1 LQIQNN
7 SKNARNF
14 PCIEIIVY
22 FYSLVFK
29 RFMMDDLGKTI
40 TAQQVMRAFAIE
52 TQAIQKYLWFAKVA
66 TKEGYQQIAAIFTE
80 TAEQKKS
87 HTKTLFRFLEGV
99 ELEVTTTFKA
109 ESIGTTL
116 ENLKVAFVAESQQ
129 HDVYFA
135 EFEQDAWNEGFKQI
149 ATKFKLFRQ
158 IKKFYADRFEKL
170 AANIENGMV
179 FIKDEKVKWICR
191 KCGFIIESD
200 RALKNCPGCEHPQ
213 AYFEILAENY

>member
-1 LQIQNN
+1 MEGFNK
-7 SKNARNF
+7 SH
-14 PCIEIIVY
+14 
-22 FYSLVFK
+22 
-29 RFMMDDLGKTI
+29 
-40 TAQQVMRAFAIE
+40 TAQHVMKAFAIE

-87 HTKTLFRFLEGV
+87 HTKTLFRFLEGC

-109 ESIGTTL
+109 EAIGTTL
-116 ENLKVAFVAESQQ
+116 ENLKAASEAENSQ
-129 HDVYFA
+129 YSSLFA
-135 EFEQDAWNEGFKQI
+135 EFEAEAWNEGFKQI
-149 ATKFKLFRQ
+149 ATKIKLFRQ

-170 AANIENGMV
+170 AGNIENGTV
-179 FIKDEKVKWICR
+179 FKKDKKVKWICR
-191 KCGFIIESD
+191 KCGLIFESD

>member
-1 LQIQNN
+1 MEDFINT
-7 SKNARNF
+7 
-14 PCIEIIVY
+14 V
-22 FYSLVFK
+22 
-29 RFMMDDLGKTI
+29 

-87 HTKTLFRFLEGV
+87 HTKTLFRFLEGC

-109 ESIGTTL
+109 EPIATTL
-116 ENLKVAFVAESQQ
+116 ENLKAASEAETQQ
-129 HDVYFA
+129 QNILYA
-135 EFEQDAWNEGFKQI
+135 EFEQSAWDEGFKQI
-149 ATKFKLFRQ
+149 ATKLKLFRQ
-158 IKKFYADRFEKL
+158 IKKFYAERFGIL
-170 AANIENGMV
+170 ADNIENGTV
-179 FIKDEKVKWICR
+179 FKKDKKVKWICR
-191 KCGFIIESD
+191 KCGLIFESD